1 MKIRTLL
8 ITIIACMATIMLGVG
23 ASALLG
29 MSRMEASLKTVYE
42 DRIVALNQLRDI
54 EVLTLESRLTIARA
68 LASPTTDMISASGA
82 EIEKNI
88 AQIDRLWGAYIETF
102 LTPEETSL
110 AAQFANDRK
119 KLIDQGFVPA
129 MAALRAN
136 DFEKSRQIVT
146 EIIRPM
152 IKFARED
159 INALGALQLSVTKNE
174 YELARSFHF
183 KFKYIALAVSI
194 IGLAFVM
201 WLGLLLIRD
210 ISMPIE
216 RVLRFTQAVLSGD
229 FSQKIDISSNDEIGK
244 LTKALMT
251 IHDHLVK
258 ALDEANE
265 SQMRIQTILD
275 NVDEAMI
282 VFGNGCRIEIFSPA
296 AEQIFGYTEEEMI
309 GQNVNVL
316 LLGKNECRLTDA
328 PEQHLELTSHSDF
341 VECHEYVGVRKD
353 CSRFPMEIKTRQFH
367 CGLDSLVLLLAKN
380 LTNDKQSVVMQV
392 LLLEKEALLKE
403 VHHRVKNNLQI
414 IASMLKLESRNS
426 RHDLTQG
433 VLDNMHG
440 RIRSMALLHESLYRT
455 GIFANVD
462 LGAYL
467 KQLSTQIFRTLVI
480 QADFIK
486 LHLGLTSVQI
496 GMDQALPCG
505 LLVNELISNS
515 IKHGFPDGRTGE
527 IRIELHPMDDGPQ
540 WQLRVSDTGVGLTDD
555 FASKQSLSKSHS
567 IGLQLM
573 SDLAK
578 QIGGCLEIEPG
589 AVTSFAVKFVPTRG

>member
-8 ITIIACMATIMLGVG
+8 ITIIACMAAIMLGVG

-68 LASPTTDMISASGA
+68 LASPTTDMISASSA

-88 AQIDRLWGAYIETF
+88 AQIDRLWGAFMDTF
-102 LTPEETSL
+102 LTPEEKSL

-136 DFEKSRQIVT
+136 DFEKTRQIVT

-152 IKFARED
+152 IKFARDD
-159 INALGALQLSVTKNE
+159 INALGALQLSVTKEE
-174 YELARSFHF
+174 YEDARSFYF
-183 KFKYIALAVSI
+183 KFEYIALAVSI

-229 FSQKIDISSNDEIGK
+229 FSQKIDVSSNDEIGK
-244 LTKALMT
+244 LTKAIMK

-258 ALDEANE
+258 ALGEAYG
-265 SQMRIQTILD
+265 SQMRVETILD
-275 NVDEAMI
+275 NVDEPII
-282 VFGNGCRIEIFSPA
+282 VFGNGCRIEIFNPA
-296 AEQIFGYTEEEMI
+296 AEQVFGYTEEEMI
-309 GQNVNVL
+309 GQDVNVL
-316 LLGKNECRLTDA
+316 LLGKNECRLTDP
-328 PEQHLELTSHSDF
+328 PEQHLELTNHFDF
-341 VECHEYVGVRKD
+341 VGSHESVGVRKD
-353 CSRFPMEIKTRQFH
+353 CSRFPMEIKTRKFH
-367 CGLDSLVLLLAKN
+367 YGQESLVLVMAKD
-380 LTNDKQSVVMQV
+380 LTNDKQSTVMQV

-426 RHDLTQG
+426 EHEPTMG

-440 RIRSMALLHESLYRT
+440 RIRSMALLHESLYRS
-455 GIFANVD
+455 GMFANVD

-467 KQLSTQIFRTLVI
+467 KQLSTQIIRSLSI
-480 QADFIK
+480 QDGSIK
-486 LHLGLTSVQI
+486 LHLDLASVQV
-496 GMDQALPCG
+496 GVDQALPCG
-505 LLVNELISNS
+505 LLINELFSNS
-515 IKHGFPDGRTGE
+515 LKHGFPDGRVGE
-527 IRIELHPMDDGPQ
+527 IRIELHPMNDGPQ
-540 WQLRVSDTGVGLTDD
+540 WQLRVSDTGVGLPDD
-555 FASKQSLSKSHS
+555 FASKQGHS
-567 IGLQLM
+567 IGLQLV
-573 SDLAK
+573 SDLAR
-578 QIGGCLEIEPG
+578 QLGGCLEIEPG
-589 AVTSFAVKFVPTRG
+589 AATTFAVKFVPARG